1 MPNMGIVFCEG
12 EKKKKRKGI
21 MMGNCFVV
29 VGLF

>member
-1 MPNMGIVFCEG
+1 MPNVDVVFCEG
-12 EKKKKRKGI
+12 KKRKRKGI